1 MQDPPPVSDL
11 PKPHADDRRTHKQP
25 NVTDTSK
32 TSFAKHFHYVFG
44 SQMIVLITGFI
55 KALVIPVVLGISD
68 YGYWQIYVFYT
79 IYIGAFTFG
88 YIDGIYLKYGG
99 YRLQDLPLEKLRAA
113 NWLYIALL
121 AIGTAALATFAAS
134 NAEPQR
140 QFIFY
145 AIAANVAVLGITANI
160 SLTLQASNLL
170 KGYAFLNSAD
180 KIFFALALLALVGD
194 EFRTFSYLIAMDL
207 LSKVVVMAVLVHR
220 YRQLFI
226 GRLEKVSEGIK
237 EFLSSVASG
246 IQLLLANLSG
256 MLVLGIGRIIIEYF
270 DALESYA
277 YYAFAISLANVV
289 LISVSAL
296 SIVIYPTLKRQPQ
309 ENYLGYFNKTNRAFL
324 AFSFLMLTG
333 YFPALAFIDFLATS
347 YQPVIEFLNAMFVI
361 TVLQGKMQ
369 LVNNTYYK
377 ALRLENRM
385 LIANLSSMVIVA
397 VLAAAGYMW
406 THSVL
411 AIAYATLV
419 TMVFRVY
426 ASELFLRHHMGET
439 FSFRP
444 LSEGLVLAFFLVVTS
459 TLSPM
464 IAFSGWLLFVALVA
478 LGKRDQLAAYAAQIW
493 DRTR

>member
-1 MQDPPPVSDL
+1 
-11 PKPHADDRRTHKQP
+11 
-25 NVTDTSK
+25 
-32 TSFAKHFHYVFG
+32 
-44 SQMIVLITGFI
+44 MIVLITGFI

-88 YIDGIYLKYGG
+88 YTDGIYLKYGG

-113 NWLYIALL
+113 NWLYVAVL
-121 AIGTAALATFAAS
+121 AIGTATLAAFATS
-134 NAEPQR
+134 EAEPQR
-140 QFIFY
+140 QFILY

-170 KGYAFLNSAD
+170 KSYAFLNSAD
-180 KIFFALALLALVGD
+180 KIFFVLALIALVGD
-194 EFRTFSYLIAMDL
+194 DFRTFSYLIAIDL
-207 LSKVVVMAVLVHR
+207 LSKVIVMAVLVRR

-226 GRLEKVSEGIK
+226 GRLERVSEGIK
-237 EFLSSVASG
+237 EFLGSAGSG

-256 MLVLGIGRIIIEYF
+256 MLVLGIGRIIVEYF
-270 DALESYA
+270 GAIESYA

-296 SIVIYPTLKRQPQ
+296 SIVIYPTLKRLPK
-309 ENYLGYFNKTNRAFL
+309 ENYLRYYNTTNRAFL
-324 AFSFLMLTG
+324 AFAFLMLTG
-333 YFPALAFIDFLATS
+333 YFPALVFLNVVATS
-347 YQPVIEFLNAMFVI
+347 YEPVIEFLNAMFVI

-385 LIANLSSMVIVA
+385 LIANLSSVVIVA
-397 VLAAAGYMW
+397 ILSTIGYML

-411 AIAYATLV
+411 VIAYATLV

-426 ASELFLRHHMGET
+426 ASEIYLRRYMGEK
-439 FSFRP
+439 FSFRT
-444 LSEGLVLAFFLVVTS
+444 LSEGIILAFFLAITS
-459 TLSPM
+459 MLSPM
-464 IAFSGWLLFVALVA
+464 VAFLGWLLFVALVA
-478 LGKRDQLAAYAAQIW
+478 INNRGQLAAYKLQIW
-493 DRTR
+493 SRMR